1 MDEPRQQIKAARRWV
16 VKLGSSL
23 LTDNGCGL
31 KLESLDV
38 WINQVVRLKQ
48 QGIDVVIVSSGA
60 VAEGVSRL
68 GWAKRPHALHELQA
82 VAAIGQMGLIQAY
95 EFSFQKYG
103 MHTAQILLTHND
115 ISNRE
120 RYLNARSTLRTL
132 VALGAVPVVNENDTI
147 ATEEIRFGDNDNL
160 AGLVAN
166 LVEADLLVILT
177 DQPGLYKTD
186 PNTAGPADLIR
197 EASAGDTSLEE
208 YCGSGGVWGRG
219 GMLSKLWAAATASRS
234 GADTVIASGY
244 EDNILLRI
252 AAGEETGT
260 LLRAA
265 KAKLTARKQWL
276 ASNHKVHGRLML
288 DDGAVKVLR
297 EQGRSLLP
305 VGVREV
311 TGSFNRGEVVSCCT
325 LDGRE
330 IARGLVNY
338 NAEEAR
344 RIIGNASDR
353 IEELLGYV
361 DEQEL
366 IHRDNLI
373 LL

>member
-1 MDEPRQQIKAARRWV
+1 MSESRQQLKTAKRWV

-23 LTDNGCGL
+23 LTENGCGL

-38 WINQVVRLKQ
+38 WISQVVGLKQ

-68 GWAKRPHALHELQA
+68 GWGKRPHALHDLQA
-82 VAAIGQMGLIQAY
+82 AAAIGQMGLIQAY

-147 ATEEIRFGDNDNL
+147 ATDEIRFGDNDNL

-177 DQPGLYKTD
+177 DQPGLYSTD
-186 PNTAGPADLIR
+186 PDKAGPADLVM
-197 EASAGDTSLEE
+197 EATAGDTSLEK
-208 YCGSGGVWGRG
+208 YCGRGGAWGRG

-234 GADTVIASGY
+234 GANTVIASGY
-244 EDNILLRI
+244 ENDVLLRI
-252 AAGEETGT
+252 ADAEQIGT
-260 LLRAA
+260 FLRAE

-276 ASNHKVHGRLML
+276 ASNHKVHGRLIL
-288 DDGAVKVLR
+288 DEGAVAVLR
-297 EQGRSLLP
+297 DKGRSLLP
-305 VGVREV
+305 VGVREI
-311 TGSFNRGEVVSCCT
+311 TGHFNRGEIVSCCT
-325 LDGRE
+325 ADGRE

-338 NAEEAR
+338 NADEAR
-344 RIIGNASDR
+344 KIIGNSSDR

>member
-1 MDEPRQQIKAARRWV
+1 MGAKRWV

-31 KLESLDV
+31 KLESLDA
-38 WINQVVRLKQ
+38 WISQVVGLKK

-68 GWAKRPHALHELQA
+68 GWGKRPHALHELQA
-82 VAAIGQMGLIQAY
+82 AAAVGQMGLIQAY

-103 MHTAQILLTHND
+103 MHTAQVLLTHD
-115 ISNRE
+115 AIANRE

-166 LVEADLLVILT
+166 LIEADLLVILT
-177 DQPGLYKTD
+177 DQPGLYNTD
-186 PNTAGPADLIR
+186 PGTASAANLIR
-197 EASAGDTSLEE
+197 EASAGDTSLEK
-208 YCGSGGVWGRG
+208 YCSSGGTWGRG
-219 GMLSKLWAAATASRS
+219 GMLSKLWAAATAARS

-244 EDNILLRI
+244 EDNVLLRV
-252 AAGEETGT
+252 AGGEEIGT
-260 LLRAA
+260 LLRAGQ
-265 KAKLTARKQWL
+265 AKLTARKQWL
-276 ASNHKVHGRLML
+276 ASNHKVHGRLVL

-297 EQGRSLLP
+297 EQGKSLLP

-311 TGSFNRGEVVSCCT
+311 TGQFNRGEIVSCCT
-325 LDGRE
+325 TEGRE

-344 RIIGNASDR
+344 KIIGNSSNR
-353 IEELLGYV
+353 IEDLLGYV